1 MFAVRGVFAL
11 LWWRVWV
18 CVCVGGE
25 RRGGEEGGRFLPHLG
40 FEPAERCRHLLLFPA
55 EVQHMATFTARLIG
69 WMHGCGV
76 VDAHALSSQCLL
88 GGSQLLPQ
96 QLGLNCEAEADMAAN
111 GTSYTLSTMFLPQ
124 DLMPSVLQQLR
135 APPTCPPG
143 STSQR
148 HGQRYS
154 GLERGRGRGPCCR
167 DHSAALQGGGGAA
180 ADNRSRGTFGPGN
193 KRSVV
198 GN

>member
-1 MFAVRGVFAL
+1 
-11 LWWRVWV
+11 
-18 CVCVGGE
+18 
-25 RRGGEEGGRFLPHLG
+25 
-40 FEPAERCRHLLLFPA
+40 
-55 EVQHMATFTARLIG
+55 MATFTARLIG

-167 DHSAALQGGGGAA
+167 DHSAALQGGGRRLQTTDRGEHS
-180 ADNRSRGTFGPGN
+180 DRGTGDRWSEIEEADGQQLSWVRPQLMSRRALREINLG
-193 KRSVV
+193 RARGRPAACMADWS
-198 GN
+198 